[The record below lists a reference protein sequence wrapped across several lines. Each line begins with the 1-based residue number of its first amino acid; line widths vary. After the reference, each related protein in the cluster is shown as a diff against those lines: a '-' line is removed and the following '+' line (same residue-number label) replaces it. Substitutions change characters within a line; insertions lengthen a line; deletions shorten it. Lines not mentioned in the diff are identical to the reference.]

1 MIQLQQQTVRKSF
14 SFEGKG
20 LHTGKV
26 ARIAVKPAPVG
37 YGIRF
42 KRTDLGDDAIVDAL
56 AENVS
61 STARSTTITNGDV
74 SVITIE
80 HLMSGLTGMG
90 IDNALIEIDNVEVP
104 ILDGSAKPYIDAIWK
119 GGIVSQDAPREYIEI
134 DRPVEVYDEK
144 SGSSVLIEPADVP
157 SFDVQID
164 FNSKVLGLQSA
175 HWDMSVD
182 YASEIG
188 ICRTFVFFHEIEY
201 LFKKNGVTVIAGEA
215 KLRKDGSQAV
225 VDVTAADGEQTS
237 YCATHT
243 VIATG
248 AKAASLPFAP
258 IDGKKILGYRNA
270 LVPESLPASMAVI
283 GSGAIGSELAFF
295 YASLGVDVTIDGSPL
310 PAYWAD
316 GLLVATSSGSTAYSL
331 SVGGPIVLPESRV
344 LIISPIAPHNL
355 NVRPLIVPD
364 TAEVRISLRSRDE
377 KVLFTADNRSMEID
391 PDVKLVL
398 SMARFSLKR
407 VRLNGSNF
415 INALTSKLFWGED
428 IRNGSDR

>member
-61 STARSTTITNGDV
+61 STARSTTITNGDI

-164 FNSKVLGLQSA
+164 FNSKVLGVQNA
-175 HWDMSVD
+175 HWDPSVV
-182 YASEIG
+182 YAEEIG
-188 ICRTFVFFHEIEY
+188 ICRTFVFFHEIEF
-201 LFKKNGVTVIAGEA
+201 LFKNNLIKGGDVDNAIVIVEHPVS
-215 KLRKDGSQAV
+215 D
-225 VDVTAADGEQTS
+225 EQLD
-237 YCATHT
+237 H
-243 VIATG
+243 
-248 AKAASLPFAP
+248 
-258 IDGKKILGYRNA
+258 
-270 LVPESLPASMAVI
+270 M
-283 GSGAIGSELAFF
+283 
-295 YASLGVDVTIDGSPL
+295 
-310 PAYWAD
+310 
-316 GLLVATSSGSTAYSL
+316 
-331 SVGGPIVLPESRV
+331 
-344 LIISPIAPHNL
+344 
-355 NVRPLIVPD
+355 
-364 TAEVRISLRSRDE
+364 
-377 KVLFTADNRSMEID
+377 
-391 PDVKLVL
+391 
-398 SMARFSLKR
+398 
-407 VRLNGSNF
+407 
-415 INALTSKLFWGED
+415 SKLFNVPVLERCENGYLNNLQLRFPNECARHKLLD
-428 IRNGSDR
+428 LMGDMRLVGGFLKARVTAVKSGHSINTKAARAVRDLLLNRN